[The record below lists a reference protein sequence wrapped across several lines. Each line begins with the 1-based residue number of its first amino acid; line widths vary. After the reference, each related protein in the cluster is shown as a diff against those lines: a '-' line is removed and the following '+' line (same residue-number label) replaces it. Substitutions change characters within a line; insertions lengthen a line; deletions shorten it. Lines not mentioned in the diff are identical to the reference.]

1 MINAGKVGLA
11 MKRKEDVLKIIKDM
25 KGDLKRFQVL
35 SLSLFGSVARGEES
49 ASSDIDILVEF
60 SEPVGI
66 FTFIRLNNFLEEIL
80 SCKVDLVTHDA
91 LKDRFREKILKEAI
105 RAA

>member
-1 MINAGKVGLA
+1 M
-11 MKRKEDVLKIIKDM
+11 EEH
-25 KGDLKRFQVL
+25 LKRFHVL

-60 SEPVGI
+60 AEPVGI

-80 SCKVDLVTHDA
+80 GSKVDLVTHDA
-91 LKDRFREKILKEAI
+91 LKDRFRDKILKEAI